1 MASAASGGGG
11 PPEAR
16 GSTSEAVA
24 AFSAESLTARYDA
37 TGPDVLTDVTM
48 AVPTGSLYA
57 VLGPNGSGKSTLMRV
72 LMGTLRPGHGSA
84 RVAGREVGM
93 WGKRELA
100 RQVGAVAQSEAQ
112 PFPMT
117 VRELV
122 SMGRY
127 PHLGPL
133 RPEGEED
140 HAAVSEALERC
151 DATQL
156 SARYVSTLSGGEF
169 QRIRIARALAQ
180 RPRALVLDEPTASL
194 DIRHE
199 MSILQLLRESADS
212 GLTVLLITHHLNL
225 AARFA
230 DQMLL
235 LSEGRVAAQGTPEE
249 VLCEGVLGEVYGW
262 PVAVR
267 PDPVSGAPSVT
278 PLG

>member
-1 MASAASGGGG
+1 M
-11 PPEAR
+11 
-16 GSTSEAVA
+16 A
-24 AFSAESLTARYDA
+24 AFSTESLTARYDA
-37 TGPDVLTDVTM
+37 TGPDVLKNVTM
-48 AVPTGSLYA
+48 AVPAGTLYA

-72 LMGTLRPGHGSA
+72 LMGTLRPIHGSA
-84 RVAGREVGM
+84 RIAGRELRD
-93 WGKRELA
+93 WDRRELA
-100 RQVGAVAQSEAQ
+100 RQVGAVAQSEDQ

-133 RPEGEED
+133 RPEGDED
-140 HAAVSEALERC
+140 RAAVNEALERC
-151 DATQL
+151 DAAQL
-156 SARYVSTLSGGEF
+156 SSRYVSTLSGGEF

-180 RPRALVLDEPTASL
+180 KPRALALDEPTASL
-194 DIRHE
+194 DLRHE

-235 LSEGRVAAQGTPEE
+235 LSEGRVAAQGSPEE
-249 VLCEGVLGEVYGW
+249 VLREGVLEEVYGW
-262 PVAVR
+262 PVSVR

>member
-1 MASAASGGGG
+1 MGSAASGH
-11 PPEAR
+11 PPEAP
-16 GSTSEAVA
+16 GSTSRPAA

-37 TGPDVLTDVTM
+37 AGPDVLTDVTM
-48 AVPTGSLYA
+48 EVPTGSLYA
-57 VLGPNGSGKSTLMRV
+57 VLGPNGSGKSTLMRI
-72 LMGTLRPGHGSA
+72 LMGTLRPIHGSV
-84 RVAGREVGM
+84 RIVGREVGE
-93 WGKRELA
+93 WDRRELA

-133 RPEGEED
+133 RPEGDED
-140 HAAVSEALERC
+140 RAAVDEALERC

-180 RPRALVLDEPTASL
+180 KPRALALDEPTASL

-235 LSEGRVAAQGTPEE
+235 LSEGRVAAQGSPAE
-249 VLCEGVLGEVYGW
+249 VLREEVLGEVYGW
-262 PVAVR
+262 PVSVR

>member
-1 MASAASGGGG
+1 MASAASGS
-11 PPEAR
+11 PPEAS
-16 GSTSEAVA
+16 GSTSQTVA
-24 AFSAESLTARYDA
+24 AFSTDSLTVRYDA
-37 TGPDVLTDVTM
+37 TGPDVLKDVTM
-48 AVPTGSLYA
+48 AAPTGSLYA

-72 LMGTLRPGHGSA
+72 LMGTLRPIQGSA
-84 RVAGREVGM
+84 YIAGREVGE
-93 WGKRELA
+93 WDRRELA
-100 RQVGAVAQSEAQ
+100 RQVGAVAQSEDQ

-133 RPEGEED
+133 RPEGDED
-140 HAAVSEALERC
+140 RAAVNEALERC
-151 DATQL
+151 DAAQL
-156 SARYVSTLSGGEF
+156 SSRYVSTLSGGEF

-180 RPRALVLDEPTASL
+180 QPRALALDEPTASL

-199 MSILQLLRESADS
+199 MRILQLLRESADS

-235 LSEGRVAAQGTPEE
+235 LSEGGVAAQGSPEE
-249 VLCEGVLGEVYGW
+249 VLREGVLGEVYGW
-262 PVAVR
+262 PVSVR
-267 PDPVSGAPSVT
+267 PDPVSGAPTVT

>member
-1 MASAASGGGG
+1 MGSAASGH
-11 PPEAR
+11 PPGAP
-16 GSTSEAVA
+16 GSTTRPEA
-24 AFSAESLTARYDA
+24 AFSAESLTVRYDA

-57 VLGPNGSGKSTLMRV
+57 VIGPNGSGKSTLMRV
-72 LMGTLRPGHGSA
+72 LMGTLRPIHGTA
-84 RVAGREVGM
+84 RIAGREVSE
-93 WGKRELA
+93 WGRRELA

-133 RPEGEED
+133 RPEGAED
-140 HAAVSEALERC
+140 RAAVDEALERC

-156 SARYVSTLSGGEF
+156 SARYVSTLSGGES

-180 RPRALVLDEPTASL
+180 KPRALALDEPTASL

-199 MSILQLLRESADS
+199 MSILKLLRESADS

-230 DQMLL
+230 DRMLL
-235 LSEGRVAAQGTPEE
+235 LSGGRVAAQGSPEE
-249 VLCEGVLGEVYGW
+249 VLCEEVLGEVYGW
-262 PVAVR
+262 PVSVR

>member
-1 MASAASGGGG
+1 MASASSGR
-11 PPEAR
+11 PPTAP
-16 GSTSEAVA
+16 GSTPQAVA
-24 AFSAESLTARYDA
+24 AFSTESLTARYDA

-72 LMGTLRPGHGSA
+72 LMGILRPIQGSA
-84 RVAGREVGM
+84 RIAGREVGV
-93 WGKRELA
+93 WDRRELA

-133 RPEGEED
+133 RPEGDED
-140 HAAVSEALERC
+140 RAAVNEALERC
-151 DATQL
+151 DAAQL
-156 SARYVSTLSGGEF
+156 SSRYVSTLSGGEF

-180 RPRALVLDEPTASL
+180 KPRALALDEPTASL

-235 LSEGRVAAQGTPEE
+235 LSEGRVAAQGSPEE
-249 VLCEGVLGEVYGW
+249 VLREEVLGEVYRW
-262 PVAVR
+262 PVSVR
-267 PDPVSGAPSVT
+267 RDPVSGAPSVT

>member
-1 MASAASGGGG
+1 MRSASSAGPPAASG
-11 PPEAR
+11 
-16 GSTSEAVA
+16 STSQAVA

-72 LMGTLRPGHGSA
+72 LMGTLRPIHGSA
-84 RVAGREVGM
+84 RIAGRDVGE
-93 WGKRELA
+93 WDRRELA
-100 RQVGAVAQSEAQ
+100 RHVGAVAQSEAQ

-133 RPEGEED
+133 RPEGDED
-140 HAAVSEALERC
+140 RAAVNEALERC
-151 DATQL
+151 DAAQL
-156 SARYVSTLSGGEF
+156 SSRYVSTLSGGEF

-180 RPRALVLDEPTASL
+180 KPRALALDEPTASL

-199 MSILQLLRESADS
+199 MSILRLLRESADS

-235 LSEGRVAAQGTPEE
+235 LSEGRVAAQGSPEE
-249 VLCEGVLGEVYGW
+249 VLREGVLGDVYGW
-262 PVAVR
+262 PVSVR
-267 PDPVSGAPSVT
+267 PDPVSGAPTVT